1 LSIIPNNTTFFYQIH
16 EDLKNDLLA
25 IGIQGQLKSH
35 HQVQDFFSDHA
46 KFEFQNGLLYYDN
59 FFYVIHGLA

>member
-16 EDLKNDLLA
+16 EDLKNDLA